1 MKDLKLPGNPP
12 IEIKLE
18 KPTPLDPVL
27 QLPQIALPVDPIT
40 GKLGLSATPFD
51 SMVFSKN
58 PSTSFE
64 IPKQTA
70 PKNFSPAVAVQ
81 KRMEL
86 DLQSYLRAHQ
96 GGSDILPAEGPVLS
110 CGFDAETFEM
120 VNGNVCVLSFQAYVR
135 YGDLIYTHI
144 HYPKGMT
151 QEDRPT
157 VSQFLS
163 EVVAGVMAE
172 GIIDEPPS
180 AITLFSHFIRAD
192 AVLWKDFFNFKHEM
206 DAIGGTFATLFRPYG
221 VDIDVEGSKPYRPD
235 PITLKGPGKQRY
247 RCLVRFVDTLLLT
260 PGRAGV
266 NVVGDML
273 GIPKLT
279 IPEPYSIE
287 QMDEYLEGDPAGFKA
302 YAMRDAEITCEYG
315 LAMYSFAQ
323 DQLGLDG
330 LPATLGACSVAYFMN
345 SLRDFEHLKDP
356 DLSFFSLFGFKY
368 EYEEQWNAKTNR
380 IQPKR
385 KKVLTPASKFN
396 RDFVIDCCAGGRN
409 EAYYVGPTP
418 VGRWVD
424 VDLRGAYTRGL
435 CDIHPIDYEGIYTS
449 KNVADYLGHVM
460 GFVYVKFRFPD
471 CTRFPCLPVDGGDHG
486 RIFPLEGECYCGAPE
501 IALAHNLGAELEILH
516 GIIVPWK
523 NTKIRIFQPFV
534 QRIRDDRAK
543 HRARGEEFQESLI
556 KAIGN
561 NIFGKT
567 YQGLQ
572 SKTAFDSKTG
582 LGKII
587 GESAVSS
594 PYFAGHTTSFVRAV
608 CGELISRIPDDKIV
622 TNLTTDGGICNMD
635 IDELDISGPLCQRFQ
650 QLCNMLHEGE
660 HMLEKKHVVR
670 QLIGMKTRGQLTAI
684 PWGGVE
690 KPILAKAGYKPPCPK
705 PQHNDH
711 MVARYLNRQ
720 PGDTYTFG
728 SLISMREQWMTDS
741 DLKRARQERRIN
753 FEFDMKRCP
762 INPRELPVWDTT
774 HLAFDT
780 KPWKNLAEFK
790 KVRAVFDG
798 FRRKHCLTDMKTW
811 NLWQD
816 HLAVKLAQT
825 PKCGIKFQEG
835 EGSDSLLKRVFLRA
849 YGAGEFGIEKDMTHQ
864 QLADW
869 LTAQGYP
876 TSLDD
881 VKSGSRN
888 RSSLPHRIIPVTDRV
903 VALLRVLMERYPALK
918 VAQFVQE
925 GQADD
930 CLRQMGLQLH

>member
-1 MKDLKLPGNPP
+1 MKSLMLSENPL
-12 IEIKLE
+12 IKL
-18 KPTPLDPVL
+18 KPDKPASLDPVITS
-27 QLPQIALPVDPIT
+27 PNRTIPVDPIT
-40 GKLGLSATPFD
+40 GKLGKNETPFD
-51 SMVFSKN
+51 SMVFNSK
-58 PSTSFE
+58 PGPLPE
-64 IPKQTA
+64 MLKPPALK
-70 PKNFSPAVAVQ
+70 KFSPALGVQ

-86 DLQSYLRAHQ
+86 DLQSYLRAHL

-110 CGFDAETFEM
+110 CGFDAETFEKP
-120 VNGNVCVLSFQAYVR
+120 NGDVCVLSFQAYVR
-135 YGDLIYTHI
+135 YGDLVYTHI

-151 QEDRPT
+151 KEDRPT

-235 PITLKGPGKQRY
+235 PIILKGPGKQRY

-260 PGRAGV
+260 PGRAGLS
-266 NVVGDML
+266 VVGDML
-273 GIPKLT
+273 EMPKLT
-279 IPEPYSIE
+279 IPEPYSIAR
-287 QMDEYLEGDPAGFKA
+287 MDEYLEGDPAGFEA
-302 YAMRDAEITCEYG
+302 YAMRDAEIACEYG
-315 LAMYSFAQ
+315 LAMYGFAQ

-368 EYEEQWNAKTNR
+368 EFEEQWNGKTNR
-380 IQPKR
+380 VQRKR
-385 KKVLTPASKFN
+385 KKVLTPASKFH
-396 RDFVIDCCAGGRN
+396 RDFVTDCCAGGRN
-409 EAYYVGPTP
+409 EAFYVGPTP
-418 VGRWVD
+418 VGRFVD

-435 CDIHPIDYEGIYTS
+435 CDIHPLDYEGIYTS
-449 KNVADYLGHVM
+449 KNVSDYLGHVM
-460 GFVYVKFRFPD
+460 GFAYVKFRFPD
-471 CTRFPCLPVDGGDHG
+471 GTRFPCLPVDGGNHG

-501 IALAHNLGAELEILH
+501 IALAHNLGAELEMLY

-523 NTKIRIFQPFV
+523 NPEVRIFQPFV

-572 SKTAFDSKTG
+572 NKTAFDSSTG
-582 LGKII
+582 LSKMI

-608 CGELISRIPDDKIV
+608 CGELLSRIPDDKTF
-622 TNLTTDGGICNMD
+622 TNITTDGGICNMD

-670 QLIGMKTRGQLTAI
+670 QLIGMKTRGQLTAM
-684 PWGGVE
+684 PWEGE
-690 KPILAKAGYKPPCPK
+690 KPVLAKAGYKPPCPK
-705 PQHNDH
+705 PEHNDH

-720 PGDTYTFG
+720 PGDTYTFE

-741 DLKRARQERRIN
+741 DLKRMRQKRRIN
-753 FEFDMKRCP
+753 YEFDMKRCP
-762 INPRELPVWDTT
+762 VDPRELPVLDTT

-780 KPWKNLAEFK
+780 KPWRNLAEFK
-790 KVRAVFDG
+790 KVRATFDG
-798 FRRKHCLTDMKTW
+798 WRTQHCLKTDADW
-811 NLWQD
+811 SHWQD
-816 HLAVKLAQT
+816 YLAVKLAQK
-825 PKCGIKFQEG
+825 PKCGIKFQDG

-903 VALLRVLMERYPALK
+903 VALFRVLMERYPELE
-918 VAQFVQE
+918 VAKLVQV

-930 CLRQMGLQLH
+930 CLRQMGMQLH